1 MLTKRPLTW
10 KLFRS
15 SKLLPFLKKKP
26 LTWIISYHIK
36 SLVFVTHYQQWIDD
50 SQPRKPATVLQDL
63 TLHAP
68 SGTMSTG
75 SSIHPSTPHSRI
87 TPIPSVIAPNQ
98 SAHPSSQ
105 NPQIFIAS
113 SWGSS
118 APTPP
123 SCGACGQRRRFLV
136 ESAREIAAP
145 SSPPSP
151 DQRRHGAS
159 RRHLPSHGAIGQ
171 APQPTAALVSS
182 AIQQLPPPFVWYA
195 LLLLTDRECMQ
206 VTAVSKSTYST

>member
-36 SLVFVTHYQQWIDD
+36 SLVFWPTTNSESTILSPESLLQYYRTSPFMHRPGRC
-50 SQPRKPATVLQDL
+50 PRV
-63 TLHAP
+63 HR
-68 SGTMSTG
+68 
-75 SSIHPSTPHSRI
+75 SIRLRLSRI

-123 SCGACGQRRRFLV
+123 SCGAWGQRRRFLV
-136 ESAREIAAP
+136 EPAREIAAP

-159 RRHLPSHGAIGQ
+159 RRHLPAHGAIGQ